1 MFCQNC
7 GHVLNAEAKFCTE
20 CGAEV
25 TVRLASEKPLT
36 FEQFMASRG
45 AETSGGKALDVQFN
59 TAQKAKQ
66 KERSGLF
73 KPKGK
78 KKAEETVQINVGLVE
93 LNNEHNELKIK
104 RASSLPITVRK
115 SATDV
120 TVKRVAIEKHLAHN
134 KSLRVETNELKTEWI
149 LLYPDLEV
157 VCYIP
162 GTRECF
168 SVEKYKESVGKP
180 YNRVN
185 LYLCRKGDYE
195 AVLSSDETDT
205 EQGDLDKTL
214 ADSSGEV
221 ILNIPPEVKKYA
233 CGDTGKQ
240 SETTM
245 TPSSQTIRFGDLGKV
260 LGSYRDTTP
269 SVVSSE
275 TSAGTSGS
283 HSDASLD
290 AACGYSQ
297 YCQLIDV
304 DDFDV
309 DDLEMQE
316 VILQS
321 SSCTNIGE
329 ER

>member
-1 MFCQNC
+1 MLCMALLDCVF
-7 GHVLNAEAKFCTE
+7 
-20 CGAEV
+20 
-25 TVRLASEKPLT
+25 LA
-36 FEQFMASRG
+36 
-45 AETSGGKALDVQFN
+45 D
-59 TAQKAKQ
+59 
-66 KERSGLF
+66 
-73 KPKGK
+73 
-78 KKAEETVQINVGLVE
+78 
-93 LNNEHNELKIK
+93 
-104 RASSLPITVRK
+104 PIYVC
-115 SATDV
+115 
-120 TVKRVAIEKHLAHN
+120 
-134 KSLRVETNELKTEWI
+134 
-149 LLYPDLEV
+149 LL
-157 VCYIP
+157 
-162 GTRECF
+162 
-168 SVEKYKESVGKP
+168 S
-180 YNRVN
+180 
-185 LYLCRKGDYE
+185 
-195 AVLSSDETDT
+195 
-205 EQGDLDKTL
+205 QTL

-245 TPSSQTIRFGDLGKV
+245 TPSSQTIRFGDLGNV

-329 ER
+329 ERWGSAASQNRKVELDRALGGCLIMRGGSVVPHPWRSKKNNLFFFG